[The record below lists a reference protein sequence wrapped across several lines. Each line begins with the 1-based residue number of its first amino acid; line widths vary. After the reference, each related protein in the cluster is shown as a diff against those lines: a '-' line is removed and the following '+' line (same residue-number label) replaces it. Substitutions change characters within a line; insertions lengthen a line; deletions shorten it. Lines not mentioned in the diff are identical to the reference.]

1 MFLKKIIERNGNLID
16 TVVELHQK
24 GLIPANAY
32 VLDLDTIYENGRLM
46 AEQCHQH
53 GMKLYPMTKQIG
65 RNPAVV
71 RTLNAAGA
79 DGYVCVDMADARR
92 VFQAGGKVGHLGHLV
107 QVPAAETEAAVLMK
121 PEYWT
126 VYSFEKAEA
135 ISKALPRGWT
145 QKVMLRIYGANDIYY
160 TGHEGGFPVE
170 TVVEAAE
177 KIDAMPGLKFAGITT
192 FPTQL
197 FNKETGTVEHTENYR
212 TLIRAKEMLAAA
224 GYTDIELN
232 APGTTSSHLFEEM
245 AANGVTQVEPGHGLT
260 GTTPVHALRDMA
272 EKPGVVYVSEV
283 CHFYKGRGYCYGG
296 GMYIDPVF
304 DPYTVKA
311 CVGSTPEQAKN
322 NLVACDIPNP
332 AAIDY
337 YGIFEPVEEG
347 RIRQGDTVV
356 FGYRIQAFVTR
367 GYVVPISGISKGEPK
382 IEGIYDSDGKLTGW
396 PHC

>member
-46 AEQCHQH
+46 AEQCHLH